1 MPSCRPVAPLL
12 LLALLLAPGPSRAD
26 NPVVRFTT
34 PVGSF
39 DVELCQAVSANCA
52 GAAPNTV
59 ANFLSYLDS
68 GAYGGSFVHRVVP
81 GFVIQGGS
89 WYIDPAIPI
98 DMGPLKEITTQA
110 PIANEFN
117 QSNVRGTVALPLI
130 PAANA
135 TGPCD
140 TMPDSGTSGWFV
152 SVADNSSTLDCGS
165 FTVFGVVVHG
175 TMDVVDI
182 IDNLGQI
189 NLNPGVDYGLGNVP
203 LLDSYMCDIDPTMTF
218 CQTNP
223 VPYLITTRLPEPG
236 GTAAAVAAVGAVLA
250 TRAWR
255 RGHREGRP
263 L

>member
-1 MPSCRPVAPLL
+1 MPRCHLVAPLL
-12 LLALLLAPGPSRAD
+12 LLALLLASAPSRAD

-39 DVELCQAVSANCA
+39 DVEFCQAVSVNCT

-68 GAYGGSFVHRVVP
+68 GAYAGSFVHRVVP

-89 WYIDPAIPI
+89 WFVDPMDQLI
-98 DMGPLKEITTQA
+98 KQITTQP
-110 PIANEFN
+110 PITNEFGSG
-117 QSNVRGTVALPLI
+117 QSNVRGTVAVPLI
-130 PAANA
+130 GTGA
-135 TGPCD
+135 TACD
-140 TMPDSGTSGWFV
+140 TNPDSGTSGWFV
-152 SVADNSSTLDCGS
+152 NLADNSSMLDCGQY
-165 FTVFGVVVHG
+165 TVFGVVVHG

-182 IDNLGQI
+182 IANLGQI

-203 LLDSYMCDIDPTMTF
+203 LLDTYMCDYDSTTMS

-236 GTAAAVAAVGAVLA
+236 GTAAGAAAAGALLA
-250 TRAWR
+250 TRAARRRR
-255 RGHREGRP
+255 RGRP
-263 L
+263 SP